1 MKKSAFQVKKTD
13 YSKFVILGQQRT
25 GSVLL
30 QMLLASH
37 SRILSYG
44 EIFNPLEDAR
54 KNAAIQIRPI
64 SLTDDPVEYL
74 ENEVFQDYSN
84 HIEAVG
90 FKLFYDQAKNP
101 EWQPLWDYLK
111 NSDVKFI
118 HLKRWNLLARY
129 LSLQLALRS
138 DTWMTLQSEQSQDV
152 PPITLDPADC
162 FEDFCTITWYQEE
175 MDEFFKDNSKLEVIY
190 EQLSRNMAEECNRIQ
205 AFLEVELQSLS
216 TPTEKQRKRK
226 KSEII
231 ANYHDLKQKLLPG
244 LEAGWAKEEWLTF
257 FDED

>member
-1 MKKSAFQVKKTD
+1 MKKSAIHAKKLD
-13 YSKFVILGQQRT
+13 YTKFVILGQQRT

-37 SRILSYG
+37 SNILSYG
-44 EIFNPLEDAR
+44 EIFNPSENTR
-54 KNAAIQIRPI
+54 NNAAKRLKPI
-64 SLTDDPVEYL
+64 SLTDAPVEYL
-74 ENEVFQDYSN
+74 ENVVFQDYSN

-90 FKLFYDQAKNP
+90 FKLFYDHAKNP
-101 EWQPLWDYLK
+101 EWLPLWDYLK
-111 NSDVKFI
+111 NSDIKII

-129 LSLQLALRS
+129 LSLQLALRTE
-138 DTWMTLQSEQSQDV
+138 TWMTLQSDQSSDV
-152 PPITLDPADC
+152 QPIILDPTDC
-162 FEDFCTITWYQEE
+162 FKDFCTITWYEEE

-190 EQLSRNMAEECNRIQ
+190 EQLSRNMTEECNRIQ
-205 AFLEVELQSLS
+205 AFLEVEPQSLS

-244 LEAGWAKEEWLTF
+244 LEKGWAKEEWLTF